1 MFKVFLSNFIEGSG
15 TSYGEEFDH
24 LDNYMTA
31 QDYILNYDGDL
42 ASKKVGE
49 DIELSITDEDG
60 YVLSSARVS
69 EVLKIK
75 YQAVDQAGHVLTSST
90 EDDRK
95 KAIIELVNELSESET
110 FSFWYDSE
118 DDCIYTCEG
127 EPNKNA
133 DDLECIDI
141 VSI

>member
-31 QDYILNYDGDL
+31 QDYILNYDGYL

-75 YQAVDQAGHVLTSST
+75 YQAIDQAGHVLESST
-90 EDDRK
+90 EDNRQE
-95 KAIIELVNELSESET
+95 AIKELVNKLSESET